1 MSSPLRLAGL
11 AGAAFVA
18 QLGVTG
24 LNVALPSLAR
34 AFGAPPGQVGAVVVA
49 YLVTTTAGLLIV
61 GPLGDRVGRRRVLL
75 AGIAIFVAAAAWGAA
90 APNLP
95 ALVAARALQGFGGA
109 AMAAMSIALV
119 IDAFPPERTGATLGA
134 LGTTSALATMLGP
147 SLGGVIVATL
157 GWRWLLGVNIP
168 LGIAAASL
176 VACTLADT
184 RTTARSAALVDGA
197 LLRNPRL
204 LAGLATSVLVS
215 GVMITT
221 LIVGPFVLSGMGLKA
236 AAIGLVM
243 AAGPLVSVILAV
255 PAGRLADRIGA
266 RTTTVWALGCFTVG
280 SALIAAVVDRH
291 SVVAYTFAIVVL
303 SVGYAMFQTPNS
315 AAVMAEAPPDRR
327 ATVSGLLSL
336 ARNVGFIGGAAALG
350 AVFTAGGAIVVF
362 VATTLLGAIALTIVS
377 LPAARVPART

>member
-1 MSSPLRLAGL
+1 
-11 AGAAFVA
+11 
-18 QLGVTG
+18 
-24 LNVALPSLAR
+24 
-34 AFGAPPGQVGAVVVA
+34 
-49 YLVTTTAGLLIV
+49 
-61 GPLGDRVGRRRVLL
+61 
-75 AGIAIFVAAAAWGAA
+75 
-90 APNLP
+90 
-95 ALVAARALQGFGGA
+95 
-109 AMAAMSIALV
+109 
-119 IDAFPPERTGATLGA
+119 
-134 LGTTSALATMLGP
+134 
-147 SLGGVIVATL
+147 
-157 GWRWLLGVNIP
+157 
-168 LGIAAASL
+168 
-176 VACTLADT
+176 
-184 RTTARSAALVDGA
+184 
-197 LLRNPRL
+197 
-204 LAGLATSVLVS
+204 
-215 GVMITT
+215 
-221 LIVGPFVLSGMGLKA
+221 MGLKA